1 MLIEMRP
8 AANSDFDYCRC
19 LYFGEMKWII
29 NELRLDLAAQES
41 RFQQQWNPMQVH
53 IITIDDADVG
63 WVQIIRQ
70 EEELFIAQIIV
81 ARRFQRRGV
90 GTEIMKRLIADAAQ
104 MGLPLLLSVVKINPA
119 GRLYHRLGFQITHE
133 DERKYYMKRDINA
146 DNHL

>member
-1 MLIEMRP
+1 MLIEMHS
-8 AANSDFDYCRC
+8 ATNSDFDYCRC
-19 LYFGEMKWII
+19 LYFGEMKWMID
-29 NELRLDLAAQES
+29 ELHLDLDAQENGF
-41 RFQQQWNPMQVH
+41 RQQWNPMQVR
-53 IITIDDADVG
+53 IITLDGLDVG

-70 EEELFIAQIIV
+70 EEALFIAQIIV
-81 ARRFQRRGV
+81 ERRFQRRGV